1 MLNIPADFS
10 FTNSRNAE
18 HVLLHTNLLAEV
30 PEEVAEVQGFLT
42 PRNNYAAAVGRET
55 NCFQVNTSFTQTEK
69 MLTTDR
75 VRDNGFYF
83 IANIVDVYVS
93 FCLDEEQ
100 MEAAKR
106 LARVI
111 KPSRGAASK
120 PYGEETAILNDLY
133 DKLQE
138 ESCAADVELLHLTPA
153 LTKAKEAND
162 LYNTLYVERTREMNM
177 LNTSASMKQ
186 LRPQTDEAFRQLAL
200 AINSYYT
207 VNALSTKNPET
218 ETALSTMINNING
231 LLYQHDRT
239 VRTRLGL
246 STKGKDNTPTPE
258 PEPEPEPVQPKITA
272 FYQKEGGD
280 PERPLNFARNQTAVV
295 EGTGLKLVDSPK
307 GKKAALV
314 LISYVDQRMPHEDDA
329 LLVNT
334 DTRVEFTMMYDAA
347 EGQYQFQIE
356 TYSNGTEEAT
366 IIKYPESITLT

>member
-1 MLNIPADFS
+1 
-10 FTNSRNAE
+10 
-18 HVLLHTNLLAEV
+18 
-30 PEEVAEVQGFLT
+30 
-42 PRNNYAAAVGRET
+42 
-55 NCFQVNTSFTQTEK
+55 

-93 FCLDEEQ
+93 FCLDVEQ

-246 STKGKDNTPTPE
+246 GSKGKDDKPEPEPEPTPE
-258 PEPEPEPVQPKITA
+258 PEPVTPEITA
-272 FYQKEGGD
+272 VYQKEGGD
-280 PERPLNFARNQTAVV
+280 PENPHRIERGKQTGVKYQGFTLKGQD
-295 EGTGLKLVDSPK
+295 GTLEHVIG
-307 GKKAALV
+307 
-314 LISYVDQRMPHEDDA
+314 
-329 LLVNT
+329 LVNDQDYIEWINPET
-334 DTRVEFTMMYDAA
+334 ITNVTETSCEFTMVPDLT
-347 EGQYQFQIE
+347 EGQYKVRIE
-356 TYSNGTEEAT
+356 TYDGGSPLVVE
-366 IIKYPESITLT
+366 YPEPITLW

>member
-1 MLNIPADFS
+1 
-10 FTNSRNAE
+10 
-18 HVLLHTNLLAEV
+18 
-30 PEEVAEVQGFLT
+30 
-42 PRNNYAAAVGRET
+42 
-55 NCFQVNTSFTQTEK
+55 
-69 MLTTDR
+69 
-75 VRDNGFYF
+75 
-83 IANIVDVYVS
+83 
-93 FCLDEEQ
+93 
-100 MEAAKR
+100 
-106 LARVI
+106 
-111 KPSRGAASK
+111 
-120 PYGEETAILNDLY
+120 
-133 DKLQE
+133 
-138 ESCAADVELLHLTPA
+138 
-153 LTKAKEAND
+153 
-162 LYNTLYVERTREMNM
+162 M

-246 STKGKDNTPTPE
+246 ATKGKDNTPTPE

-280 PERPLNFARNQTAVV
+280 PERPLNFARNHTAVV

-314 LISYVDQRMPHEDDA
+314 LISYVDQRMPHEASA